1 MRPTRA
7 YWPWEFSGAGN
18 QSCSKSEFF
27 CFLFDTY
34 KIYVHTIDKSVDV
47 VFEHVNLVPHL
58 FCWVC
63 ILDCLSLYPSL
74 LFSFYPSFLLSF
86 YRGVFTFISFWLF
99 DLDSFCPFLLLPFC
113 MCHFFLPYFL
123 WLSIFLVVPLSHC
136 PFVLLCFCPFTSTL
150 RLNRMLC
157 RWCGRMETYQ
167 QEMEDQVLEKAQ
179 RLESVGW
186 ETYLASMWLALF

>member
-27 CFLFDTY
+27 CFLFNTY
-34 KIYVHTIDKSVDV
+34 KRYVHTIDKSVDV
-47 VFEHVNLVPHL
+47 VFGHVNLVPHL

-113 MCHFFLPYFL
+113 MCHFVLPYFL
-123 WLSIFLVVPLSHC
+123 WLSIFPVVPLSFC
-136 PFVLLCFCPFTSTL
+136 PFVLLSFCAFVLLRPHWDWTECFV
-150 RLNRMLC
+150 
-157 RWCGRMETYQ
+157 
-167 QEMEDQVLEKAQ
+167 DDVA
-179 RLESVGW
+179 GW
-186 ETYLASMWLALF
+186 RRISKKWRIKFWRKHKD